1 MQIMGWFETLED
13 GCESLKTIFRRLAF
27 PLFGVSFTLL
37 SIRTAGTDPQALV
50 AGQPRRAEAGG
61 GCDLP

>member
-37 SIRTAGTDPQALV
+37 SIRTAGTDPQAL
-50 AGQPRRAEAGG
+50 AALEG
-61 GCDLP
+61 